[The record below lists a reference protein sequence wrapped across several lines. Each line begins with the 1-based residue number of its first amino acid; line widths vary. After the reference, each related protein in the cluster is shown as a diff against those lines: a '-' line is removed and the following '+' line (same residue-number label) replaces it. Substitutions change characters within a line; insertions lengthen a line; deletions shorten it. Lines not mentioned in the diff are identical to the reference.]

1 MQGNPMPNHDLM
13 SLLNV
18 WLADLGRPAFLY
30 QAAVL
35 AACLAVAYVL
45 AGLLKRAMN
54 RPREAAGMVARFG
67 AESLNKAIFPLL
79 GWAIVGVVQFALQDW
94 IHTWLLDLALV
105 PLFGIALIYLAFFL
119 MRRVFSRSGNTP
131 GLLSLVERV
140 VTTLV
145 WVGMVLSVSGIQNNV
160 LHWMASVHFNLANV
174 HLTLLSLSTGL
185 MWVGLTVVVAM
196 WAGAVLED
204 RLLRA
209 SSLEPNLRVVL
220 ARVSRAMLLLAA
232 ILISLE
238 SVGIDVT
245 VLGVFG
251 GALGVGLGL
260 GLQKIASNYV
270 SGFIILLE
278 RSLRLGDQITVAGY
292 QGVVTQ
298 IRTRY
303 TVVRGLDGI
312 ETIIPNE
319 KLVGDPVQNHS
330 SHVTRGNTKAQVQV
344 AYSADVDLAMQL
356 LLQATQGVPRL
367 LQEPAPGVYMT
378 GFAADGINLELSY
391 WIEDAALGTAQVRSA
406 VHQAIWRLFREHG
419 IEIPY
424 PQREVRLI
432 GPAAPESGRLATPE
446 HSFAMKKNA

>member
-1 MQGNPMPNHDLM
+1 MPNHDLM
-13 SLLNV
+13 SLFNV
-18 WLADLGRPAFLY
+18 WLADLARPAFLY

-35 AACLAVAYVL
+35 AACLALAYAL
-45 AGLLKRAMN
+45 AGLLKRGMDRLRA
-54 RPREAAGMVARFG
+54 AAGVTAHFG
-67 AESLNKAIFPLL
+67 VESLNKAIFPLL
-79 GWAIVGVVQFALQDW
+79 GWAIVGIVQFALADW

-119 MRRVFSRSGNTP
+119 MRRVFLRSGSAP

-145 WVGMVLSVSGIQNNV
+145 WAGMLLSVSGIQRNV

-174 HLTLLSLSTGL
+174 HLTLLSLCTGL

-196 WAGAVLED
+196 WAGAALED

-209 SSLEPNLRVVL
+209 ASLEPNLRVVL
-220 ARVSRAMLLLAA
+220 ARVSRAVLLLAA
-232 ILISLE
+232 VLISLE

-303 TVVRGLDGI
+303 TVLRGLDGI

-330 SHVTRGNTKAQVQV
+330 SHVTRGNAKALVQI
-344 AYSADVDLAMQL
+344 AYGADVDLAMRL
-356 LLQATQGVPRL
+356 LVQATQDVPRL
-367 LQEPAPGVYMT
+367 LQDPPPAAYMT
-378 GFAADGINLELSY
+378 GFAANGIDLELSY
-391 WIEDAALGTAQVRSA
+391 WVEEAALGTGLVRSS
-406 VHQAIWRLFREHG
+406 VNQAIWRLFREHG
-419 IEIPY
+419 VEIPY
-424 PQREVRLI
+424 PQREVRLV
-432 GPAAPESGRLATPE
+432 GSPGAAPAEVRPDAVQ
-446 HSFAMKKNA
+446 